1 MFTWRCLI
9 LWAVLVTATLS
20 AARPA
25 PTLPDQG
32 KSHVLCPRAMHHIP
46 RLCVVSQCWSFPHH
60 PHKHHPGAAA
70 LLSLLSKRSTRL
82 CSGVGGVTLYCWH

>member
-9 LWAVLVTATLS
+9 LWAVLVTAALS

-32 KSHVLCPRAMHHIP
+32 KAS
-46 RLCVVSQCWSFPHH
+46 
-60 PHKHHPGAAA
+60 AAA
-70 LLSLLSKRSTRL
+70 APALLHPLLQLRGRGAGSPRR
-82 CSGVGGVTLYCWH
+82 